1 MNKNRIYRIVIL
13 LLFLTSISLIIL
25 LTNSKSS
32 ISSLE
37 EKVEN
42 QATIIKNLNQY
53 TKQIES
59 NLTEAR
65 SNIKKQ
71 KIEKKVSASKEFNDY
86 VTDSLIRSIAEYD
99 LDRFKLTI
107 RKIGKYEF
115 DKLTAKNQSNKYEN
129 IHHVDWKENTDENTE
144 RVNDSIFV
152 FKLDS
157 GIKDSLNNED
167 IGQMSFSAYKYAGF
181 IDEIN
186 SYLFAGQY
194 FEAHDCVLINK
205 NTGNKKK
212 LKHHVVSSPKN
223 QTLIT
228 YDWDNW
234 VYVSG
239 GITIYNIVDK
249 KLKKRLEFYPP
260 GCNSYLAKGC
270 RWSFSD
276 VNITSKNSIVF
287 TCEFQDAETSQT
299 YNCYALMNLKEK

>member
-1 MNKNRIYRIVIL
+1 MAL
-13 LLFLTSISLIIL
+13 L
-25 LTNSKSS
+25 LTNSKSR
-32 ISSLE
+32 IEPLV

-42 QATIIKNLNQY
+42 QKTIIKNLNKY
-53 TKQIES
+53 VKRLELSLIE
-59 NLTEAR
+59 TR
-65 SNIKKQ
+65 SNIKMQ
-71 KIEKKVSASKEFNDY
+71 KVENKVSASKEYNEY
-86 VTDSLIRSIAEYD
+86 VTDSLIRSIAKYD
-99 LDRFKLTI
+99 LDRFKISI

-115 DKLTAKNQSNKYEN
+115 DKLTAINQSNKYEN
-129 IHHVDWKENTDENTE
+129 IHHVDWKENTDENTK
-144 RVNDSIFV
+144 RVNDSTFV

-167 IGQMSFSAYKYAGF
+167 IGHMSFSAYKYAGF

-194 FEAHDCVLINK
+194 YEAHDCVLINK
-205 NTGNKKK
+205 KTGNKEK
-212 LKHHVVSSPKN
+212 LKQHIVSSPKS

-228 YDWDNW
+228 YDWDDW

-239 GITIYNIVDK
+239 GITVYDIVDK

-270 RWSFSD
+270 RWSFSN
-276 VNITSKNSIVF
+276 VNITSKNSFVF

-299 YNCYALMNLKEK
+299 FNCYAILNLTEI